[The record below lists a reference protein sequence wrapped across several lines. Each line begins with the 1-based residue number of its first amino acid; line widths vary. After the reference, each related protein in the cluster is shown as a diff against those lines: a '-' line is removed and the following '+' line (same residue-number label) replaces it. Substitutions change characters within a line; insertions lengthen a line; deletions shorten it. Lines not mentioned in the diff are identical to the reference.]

1 MRVII
6 VGNKTNKTEEIKK
19 YLNEEGY
26 NIVAEAS
33 DGFDAIKVCRDHN
46 PDAILMEIDI
56 PLLDGIG
63 AARIINNED
72 IAGAIVFLLNDYSKN
87 TINKLKIVGARGC
100 IFDPLD
106 KNYLIS
112 TLEFAIYTGNKYRNL
127 KKEKENIEKKF
138 EDRKVI
144 DKAKGILMVNERLTE
159 DEAYSKIRK
168 YSMEKRV
175 SMREIS
181 EFIVI
186 SNEFKS

>member
-1 MRVII
+1 
-6 VGNKTNKTEEIKK
+6 
-19 YLNEEGY
+19 
-26 NIVAEAS
+26 
-33 DGFDAIKVCRDHN
+33 
-46 PDAILMEIDI
+46 MEIDI

-63 AARIINNED
+63 VAKVINNED
-72 IAGAIVFLLNDYSKN
+72 IAGAIIFLLNDYNKN
-87 TINKLKIVGARGC
+87 IINKLKIVGARGC
-100 IFDPLD
+100 IFDFFD

-112 TLEFAIYTGNKYRNL
+112 TLEFAIYTASKYREI
-127 KKEKENIEKKF
+127 KKENIVQKF

-144 DKAKGILMVNERLTE
+144 GKAKGILLVNERLTE

>member
-6 VGNKTNKTEEIKK
+6 VGNKTNKTEDIKN
-19 YLNEEGY
+19 YLKEEGY
-26 NIVAEAS
+26 KIVAEVS
-33 DGFDAIKVCRDHN
+33 DGFDAIKVCRQHN
-46 PDAILMEIDI
+46 PDAILMEVDI

-63 AARIINNED
+63 AAQVINNED
-72 IAGAIVFLLNDYSKN
+72 IAGSIVFLLNDYNKN
-87 TINKLKIVGARGC
+87 TINKLKMVGARGC
-100 IFDPLD
+100 IFDPVD

-112 TLEFAIYTGNKYRNL
+112 TLEFATYTGGKYREI
-127 KKEKENIEKKF
+127 KKEKENIVQKF

-144 DKAKGILMVNERLTE
+144 DKAKWILMINEKLTE

-181 EFIVI
+181 EFIII